1 MGGDHFPMFRFFTPV
16 IAICAALLVW
26 LIRQIDQ
33 GLKRTEATMT
43 VLTLAMIVLSL
54 NAFAFKYVGGAAV
67 AQEGWMADRW
77 SEVGRW
83 FKANTEPDTS
93 IAVGVVGAIP
103 YYADLKTYDTL
114 GLTNREVGTQGQT
127 HLAGRPGH
135 QKYNTAYLLAEKP
148 DYIIFGISGLL
159 PEPVGIDS
167 ISQDY
172 DYAVY
177 DFAHHDATAAL
188 YEYQVI
194 ELDSGYYIEVLALKE
209 N

>member
-1 MGGDHFPMFRFFTPV
+1 
-16 IAICAALLVW
+16 
-26 LIRQIDQ
+26 
-33 GLKRTEATMT
+33 
-43 VLTLAMIVLSL
+43 
-54 NAFAFKYVGGAAV
+54 
-67 AQEGWMADRW
+67 
-77 SEVGRW
+77 
-83 FKANTEPDTS
+83 
-93 IAVGVVGAIP
+93 
-103 YYADLKTYDTL
+103 
-114 GLTNREVGTQGQT
+114 
-127 HLAGRPGH
+127 
-135 QKYNTAYLLAEKP
+135 
-148 DYIIFGISGLL
+148 L